1 MFRALLAAACLLL
14 CGAAQA
20 QTALGVATIEAR
32 LVEDGVRAEVRL
44 SRPVLGFTF
53 EDTDVEREGDFV
65 VLTDGLTLSGNRIS
79 SGTPI
84 QRFTV
89 LIRPMAHERDAKYP
103 AFFRVG
109 DGGVL
114 FGPALTANMAEWRT
128 RLHIRAGRG
137 QVLRPANT
145 ARGSVYIGPRA
156 YVTTMRD
163 VVLIA
168 APNTTQALR
177 DAAVAEM
184 RSSLAFYTQ
193 RLGAPLNA
201 RPVMILTHEGGGVGF
216 VGDATPVPS
225 MSLRFYGDAWTAPD
239 ARSRGDIRRYVA
251 HESFHFWNGGLA
263 SNREGTP
270 SWLHEGGAEYA
281 SLLSARAAGEFS
293 DGAFLQ
299 ALGDALT
306 NCRTNLR
313 FLGDVGMNNLEFLS
327 SGVRYPCGLAI
338 QWAADLSIRSDS
350 GGARDVLDAWGHVM
364 RVAQTREDR
373 GYDLA
378 DFTGYDG
385 MDAGAAI
392 ISHLTEQSGPAR
404 WTALADALRAA
415 GAVVEERP
423 SNWTRAQ
430 GLLMHLTH
438 LSCATGSRGYG
449 TTGTQFY
456 VTAECGVLASGPV
469 ITSVDGGSPGDVSAE
484 RYARLQ
490 GICAARGDIALVLN
504 GGERI
509 SLPCHTPLPDAESAF
524 IVTASPTLN

>member
-32 LVEDGVRAEVRL
+32 LVEGGVRAEVRL

-79 SGTPI
+79 GGAPFQS
-84 QRFTV
+84 FTI

-114 FGPALTANMAEWRT
+114 FGPALTANVAEWRT

-168 APNTTQALR
+168 APNTTEALR

-184 RSSLAFYTQ
+184 RNSLAFYTH

-239 ARSRGDIRRYVA
+239 ARSRGDMRRYVA

-263 SNREGTP
+263 SHSDGTP

-281 SLLSARAAGEFS
+281 SLLSARAAGELS
-293 DGAFLQ
+293 DEDILRT
-299 ALGDALT
+299 LGEALT

-313 FLGDVGMNNLEFLS
+313 ALGDVGMNDLQFLS
-327 SGVRYPCGLAI
+327 SGIRYPCGLAI
-338 QWAADLSIRSDS
+338 QWAADLSIRASS
-350 GGARDVLDAWGHVM
+350 GGARDVLDAWGHMM
-364 RVAQTREDR
+364 RVAQTRADR
-373 GYDLA
+373 DYALI
-378 DFTGYDG
+378 DFTTYEG
-385 MDAGAAI
+385 MAAGTAVI
-392 ISHLTEQSGPAR
+392 THLTAQGGPER
-404 WTALADALRAA
+404 WDALTNALRAS
-415 GAVVEERP
+415 GAVIEERP
-423 SNWTRAQ
+423 SNTTRAQ
-430 GLLMHLTH
+430 ALLMHISR

-449 TTGTQFY
+449 FTGTQ
-456 VTAECGVLASGPV
+456 VTVNAECGVLTSGPV
-469 ITSVDGGSPGDVSAE
+469 VTSVEGGNPGDVSAE
-484 RYARLQ
+484 AYARLQ
-490 GICAARGDIALVLN
+490 AICAARGARALVLN
-504 GGERI
+504 GSEGV

-524 IVTASPTLN
+524 VITASPTLN

>member
-32 LVEDGVRAEVRL
+32 LVQDGVRAEVRL

-79 SGTPI
+79 GGTPF
-84 QRFTV
+84 QRFSV

-114 FGPALTANMAEWRT
+114 FAPALTANVAEWRT
-128 RLHIRAGRG
+128 RLHIRAARG
-137 QVLRPANT
+137 QALRPAND

-163 VVLIA
+163 VILVA

-184 RSSLAFYTQ
+184 RTSLAFYTQ
-193 RLGAPLNA
+193 RLGVPLRA
-201 RPVMILTHEGGGVGF
+201 RPVMIIRHEGGGVGF
-216 VGDATPVPS
+216 VGDATPAPT
-225 MSLRFYGDAWTAPD
+225 MSLRFYGDEWSAPN
-239 ARSRGDIRRYVA
+239 ARSRSDVRRYVA

-263 SNREGTP
+263 SHSDGTP

-281 SLLSARAAGEFS
+281 SLLSARAAGELR
-293 DGAFLQ
+293 DEDFLRT
-299 ALGDALT
+299 LSDALT

-313 FLGDVGMNNLEFLS
+313 FLGDVGLNQLQFLS
-327 SGVRYPCGLAI
+327 SGIRYPCGLAI
-338 QWAADLSIRSDS
+338 QWMADLGIRAQS
-350 GGARDVLDAWGHVM
+350 GGERDVLDAWGHM
-364 RVAQTREDR
+364 IRVAETRENR
-373 GYDLA
+373 RYELA

-385 MDAGAAI
+385 MASGAAAI
-392 ISHLTEQSGPAR
+392 AHLTEESGPER
-404 WTALADALRAA
+404 WAALTNALRAS
-415 GAVVEERP
+415 GATIEERP

-430 GLLMHLTH
+430 ALLMHLSR
-438 LSCATGSRGYG
+438 LSCETGSRGFG
-449 TTGTQFY
+449 VTGTQVT
-456 VTAECGVLASGPV
+456 VTADCGALASGPV
-469 ITSVDGGSPGDVSAE
+469 VTSVEGGHPGDVSAE
-484 RYARLQ
+484 FYARLQ
-490 GICAARGDIALVLN
+490 AICARRGDIALVLN
-504 GGERI
+504 GSEQI
-509 SLPCHTPLPDAESAF
+509 SLPCRTPLPDAESAF
-524 IVTASPTLN
+524 VITASPTLN

>member
-1 MFRALLAAACLLL
+1 MFRALLAAACLLF

-20 QTALGVATIEAR
+20 QTELGTATIEAR
-32 LVEDGVRAEVRL
+32 LVAEGVRAEVRL

-65 VLTDGLTLSGNRIS
+65 VLTEGLTLSGNRIS
-79 SGTPI
+79 SGTPF
-84 QRFTV
+84 QRFSV

-109 DGGVL
+109 EGGVL

-128 RLHIRAGRG
+128 RLHLRAGRG
-137 QVLRPANT
+137 QVLRPANI

-156 YVTTMRD
+156 HVTTMRD

-184 RSSLAFYTQ
+184 RRSLAFYTQ
-193 RLGAPLNA
+193 RLGVPLNT
-201 RPVMILTHEGGGVGF
+201 RPVMIVTHEGGGVGF
-216 VGDATPVPS
+216 MGDVTPIPS

-239 ARSRGDIRRYVA
+239 ARSRGDMRRYVA

-281 SLLSARAAGEFS
+281 ALLSARAAGEFS
-293 DGAFLQ
+293 DADFLR

-313 FLGDVGMNNLEFLS
+313 FLGDVGMNDLEFLS

-350 GGARDVLDAWGHVM
+350 GGARDVLYAWGHVM

-378 DFTGYDG
+378 DFTSYEG
-385 MDAGAAI
+385 MATGVAMIAYF
-392 ISHLTEQSGPAR
+392 TEQRGPER
-404 WTALADALRAA
+404 WTALTNALRAS

-423 SNWTRAQ
+423 TNWTRAQ
-430 GLLMHLTH
+430 GLLMHLTR
-438 LSCATGSRGYG
+438 LSCATGTRGYG
-449 TTGTQFY
+449 TRGTQVY
-456 VTAECGVLASGPV
+456 VTAECGVLASGPD
-469 ITSVDGGSPGDVSAE
+469 ITSVDGGNPGDVSADS
-484 RYARLQ
+484 YASLQ
-490 GICAARGDIALVLN
+490 AICAARGDIALVLN
-504 GGERI
+504 GSERVN
-509 SLPCHTPLPDAESAF
+509 LPCRTPLPDAEGAF
-524 IVTASPTLN
+524 VVTASPTLN

>member
-1 MFRALLAAACLLL
+1 MFRAWLVAACLLL
-14 CGAAQA
+14 SGAARA
-20 QTALGVATIEAR
+20 QTELGTATIEAR
-32 LVEDGVRAEVRL
+32 LVEGGVRAEVRL

-53 EDTDVEREGDFV
+53 EDTDVEREGDFA
-65 VLTDGLTLSGNRIS
+65 VLTEGLTLSGNRIS
-79 SGTPI
+79 SGTPF

-109 DGGVL
+109 EGGVL

-128 RLHIRAGRG
+128 RLHIRAARG

-145 ARGSVYIGPRA
+145 AQGSVFIGPRG

-177 DAAVAEM
+177 DTAVTEM

-193 RLGAPLNA
+193 RLGVPLDT
-201 RPVMILTHEGGGVGF
+201 RPVMIVTNEGGGVGF
-216 VGDATPVPS
+216 TGDVTPVPS
-225 MSLRFYGDAWTAPD
+225 MSLRFYGDAWAAPD
-239 ARSRGDIRRYVA
+239 ARARGDMRRYVA

-293 DGAFLQ
+293 DEAFLR

-313 FLGDVGMNNLEFLS
+313 FLGDVGMNDLQFLS

-350 GGARDVLDAWGHVM
+350 GGARDVLDAWGHVI

-373 GYDLA
+373 GYELA
-378 DFTGYDG
+378 DFTDYEG
-385 MDAGAAI
+385 MATGVAMIAYF
-392 ISHLTEQSGPAR
+392 TEQSGPER
-404 WTALADALRAA
+404 WAALTNALRES
-415 GAVVEERP
+415 GAVIDERP

-430 GLLMHLTH
+430 GLLMHLSR
-438 LSCATGSRGYG
+438 LSCTTGSRGYG
-449 TTGTQFY
+449 VTGTQVY

-469 ITSVDGGSPGDVSAE
+469 ITSVDGGDPGDVSAE
-484 RYARLQ
+484 SYARLQ
-490 GICAARGDIALVLN
+490 ALCAARGDIALVLN
-504 GGERI
+504 GSERVI
-509 SLPCHTPLPDAESAF
+509 LPCGSPLPDADSAF
-524 IVTASPTLN
+524 VITASPTLN